1 MGSYNINDDDFYY
14 YYPFLEPVYLLKNH
28 LAHLIVLYSYVI
40 YFTIL
45 FSPSLISFTT
55 VPVVPTTVPEVP
67 IAVPAV
73 PSAVPKV
80 PITLSYSFHP
90 LSPRLCYINYY
101 NTNASQ
107 HNKMVT

>member
-1 MGSYNINDDDFYY
+1 MGFCEINYDDFQYY
-14 YYPFLEPVYLLKNH
+14 DPFLGPVDLLKNH
-28 LAHLIVLYSYVI
+28 LTLLIVLYPYVI

-45 FSPSLISFTT
+45 FNSSLISFTT
-55 VPVVPTTVPEVP
+55 IPVVPTTVPEVP

-80 PITLSYSFHP
+80 PIALSYSFHP
-90 LSPRLCYINYY
+90 LSPRLHYINYY

-107 HNKMVT
+107 HNKTVT